1 MMSPMHKKVAA
12 ASSFFSEW
20 ALALR
25 RSIGEPGST
34 SASSTSGKNAG
45 SNPTPSEKATSTG
58 AERTEMVQQLSG
70 GSGSQSNETGSQEN
84 DLAEEEDPRGGGST
98 SPDPNVLVK
107 TNHSLPP
114 EQSNTT
120 SNSALTP
127 LSEEKEHPDI
137 HPELTLAEIQ
147 QFIKK
152 KSSAPTIGDLHE
164 ELDRKLEINTMF
176 DFHSR
181 MKLKSG
187 KLRNRRSSVAVMA
200 GGSLINNRSA
210 ERQFFE
216 SNYLNLHSTA
226 SAASQ
231 SQTVVH
237 YLAISPPRIRITDDK
252 GSVSPD
258 MYGGRLGQNSST
270 ASATSSSLQ
279 LKEENEAETE
289 EPEDEA
295 TSGGT
300 TSGEAIS
307 GDSKSCETKVMVDE
321 EVIHIIGTGRK
332 TVTQTTAASEAAVA
346 MAKRRTSNS
355 STTSS
360 SCSSS
365 GSSGPPPLTRGS
377 SINTDSRRSSNA
389 GGNWSHRSR

>member
-270 ASATSSSLQ
+270 ASATSSPLQ

-295 TSGGT
+295 

>member
-270 ASATSSSLQ
+270 ASATSSPLQ